1 MRARCGLWMVVPID
15 RSIDRSMDRS
25 IDESMEEPHCPEG
38 ERGRQLGTRS
48 APICRGGCQSLSML
62 RDRSRV
68 KGKKTRQGRLS
79 IGIVERIPV
88 PDHWKTYWIR
98 FKAESQPRGAPSL
111 GRLAT
116 FLAVSWYT
124 HRCLFSIRYADPR
137 LKNPGGIGSRNRSRA
152 DTWPAGKIASLR
164 FLRRASPFNREQK
177 RQLWCNGCYPR
188 YLTNESCIPC
198 SIYLSLRKK
207 RSKHR
212 NNTCDTFT
220 RNCERK
226 DEPIFDLIEHLNES
240 TRLVRVTFI
249 TREKDRQAL
258 LVANRSKKDD
268 ENFSIIA
275 AHSQRARIL
284 SRVRNYENRFP
295 WNFH

>member
-137 LKNPGGIGSRNRSRA
+137 LKNP
-152 DTWPAGKIASLR
+152 
-164 FLRRASPFNREQK
+164 
-177 RQLWCNGCYPR
+177 RQLSKWRIQVALVHEIGLAQTLDRPGKLPASDPSVSENRRGNYDAMDAIR
-188 YLTNESCIPC
+188 DIWLTNLV
-198 SIYLSLRKK
+198 Y
-207 RSKHR
+207 
-212 NNTCDTFT
+212 
-220 RNCERK
+220 
-226 DEPIFDLIEHLNES
+226 
-240 TRLVRVTFI
+240 LVRFI
-249 TREKDRQAL
+249 SLSERNVRSIVIIRVIRLLAIAREKTSQSSIWSSIWM
-258 LVANRSKKDD
+258 NRRDSY
-268 ENFSIIA
+268 
-275 AHSQRARIL
+275 
-284 SRVRNYENRFP
+284 V
-295 WNFH
+295 